1 MGKAAKWFRGFLGL
15 KSSDATHRHAQKSPP
30 SMKWSFAAMSS
41 NKEADRQ
48 KHVVLGPG
56 EDAEASK
63 HAIAVAAATAAVAE
77 AAVAAAHAAA
87 AVVQLTTSGRNI
99 SGSRYGGRDEWAA
112 VEIQSHFRAYL
123 SRRALRALKALV
135 KLQALV
141 RGHLV
146 RRQTAYAMRRLQA
159 LVRAQVRARAVRAL
173 MSESPHSSTKSSHF
187 NYTGPETPEKFEH
200 AIRSRSMKHEQTM
213 MLKRIGSRSSGTPH
227 HHDPEKPHASRVLL
241 MDSRRLWEQGDD
253 RSDRIL
259 EVDTGNIHVTSKRRT
274 LFYSSHL
281 SLGSDQNCPSYT
293 TSKDST
299 ARQSVRSMSTGEVQS
314 LSPFKFAEED
324 PDESAFCTADNSPAF
339 YSASSRSKRGGAFTP
354 TKSDGTRSC
363 LSGYSDH
370 PNYMSYTE
378 SSKAKVRS
386 LSAPRQR
393 PNYERSSSTKRYS
406 VHGYGDSRSA
416 QRVSTLHANFT
427 SKAYPGSG
435 RLDRSGMPVRGDFD
449 GGGNWQRF

>member
-1 MGKAAKWFRGFLGL
+1 MGKAAKWFRGLLGL
-15 KSSDATHRHAQKSPP
+15 KPSDSTHRHSPK
-30 SMKWSFAAMSS
+30 KWTFAA
-41 NKEADRQ
+41 RH
-48 KHVVLGPG
+48 KHLPDQ
-56 EDAEASK
+56 DAEASK

-99 SGSRYGGRDEWAA
+99 SAARREEWAA
-112 VEIQSHFRAYL
+112 VAIQSHFRAYL

-146 RRQTAYAMRRLQA
+146 RRQTAYAMHRLQA

-187 NYTGPETPEKFEH
+187 NYPGPATPEKFEH
-200 AIRSRSMKHEQTM
+200 ATRSRSMKHEQTM
-213 MLKRIGSRSSGTPH
+213 MLKRNGSRSSGTPH

-253 RSDRIL
+253 RSDKIL
-259 EVDTGNIHVTSKRRT
+259 EVDTGNIHHVTSKRRT

-299 ARQSVRSMSTGEVQS
+299 ARQSVRSMSSGEVQS

-339 YSASSRSKRGGAFTP
+339 YSASSRSKRGGPFTP

-406 VHGYGDSRSA
+406 VHGYGDSRPA
-416 QRVSTLHANFT
+416 QRVSTLHTNFT

-449 GGGNWQRF
+449 GFSGGGGNWQRF